1 MTRQDFARAI
11 RGQRKL
17 DAETKTAGSFT
28 LAKKTR
34 RNKSGVVDD
43 EDDEEWEE
51 DDKDEDEDRS
61 RSKQRQGPVMPND
74 EVLHPLSHEY
84 QARQKMAKQRS
95 EEKVRRLELKHTAAA
110 SGATTAAASGA
121 TTAAAGAG
129 ATTASGAT
137 PAAAGKVELLP
148 QAKSNLLPKAK
159 SKYGYYVRQCYEPE
173 DKSTQ
178 KRRRMVLA
186 EDVLMSH

>member
-43 EDDEEWEE
+43 EDVEEWEE

-61 RSKQRQGPVMPND
+61 RSKQRQGPVMPNG

-95 EEKVRRLELKHTAAA
+95 EEKVRRLELKTHSSRIRSHNSSSIRSHNSSRRSRCDDRIRSHNSSRTQNCAAA
-110 SGATTAAASGA
+110 
-121 TTAAAGAG
+121 
-129 ATTASGAT
+129 
-137 PAAAGKVELLP
+137 
-148 QAKSNLLPKAK
+148 
-159 SKYGYYVRQCYEPE
+159 
-173 DKSTQ
+173 
-178 KRRRMVLA
+178 A
-186 EDVLMSH
+186 EKE